1 MKRIAG
7 LKIWAWGMVL
17 GLVGCVGM
25 APLGSKRLAA
35 DVAALQKQAPDAWM
49 AAARTGP
56 AAATGWLADFG
67 AGSLRG
73 LVDQAVSGNPDLK
86 ATAARV
92 AQARALTRQAG
103 AGLFPTL
110 ELGGDG
116 SRSQRPGDQRF
127 SGQGQRSNRFNST
140 LDVSWE
146 PDFWGKIA
154 DQRGQRSLEAAA
166 AEADLHAA
174 RLSLAANTVKTAVTQ
189 AEARQQLALAEDNVK
204 TRKIQLGVL
213 DRQLDRG
220 IDPDRLALDIS
231 LSRADLARAEST
243 VTQRRQDL
251 DEATRSLERLLGGY
265 PGGKERGM
273 AGLPSLK
280 RTIPAGLPSEMLL
293 RRPDLRAAENRLA
306 AELRGESAAK
316 KAFLPSIRLTG
327 DKGYSTQELA
337 SLLSASSVIWTIS
350 SQLTQPIF
358 EGGRL
363 KAGVEL
369 AKARYD
375 EALQQYAGSVLTAF
389 QEVETALAADA
400 FLLQQ
405 EGQLTRAVEEAE
417 RSDGLAQ
424 GQYERGLVDV
434 LTLLDARQRAF
445 DARRALLT
453 VQAQRLRNRADLHL
467 ALGGAF

>member
-1 MKRIAG
+1 MTHKVGRKLWMMG
-7 LKIWAWGMVL
+7 VP
-17 GLVGCVGM
+17 LVVGGCIGM
-25 APLGSKRLAA
+25 APLGSKRMKS
-35 DVAALQKQAPDAWM
+35 DVEGVQKQAPDAWS

-56 AAATGWLADFG
+56 AAATGWLSDFG
-67 AGSLRG
+67 DGSLRG
-73 LVDQAVSGNPDLK
+73 LVDRAIAGNPDLK

-92 AQARALTRQAG
+92 QQARALTRQAG
-103 AGLFPTL
+103 AAFFPTL
-110 ELGGDG
+110 DG
-116 SRSQRPGDQRF
+116 AADASRSQRPGDQRF
-127 SGQGQRSNRFNST
+127 AGLGQRANRFNST
-140 LDVSWE
+140 LDISWE

-154 DQRGQRSLEAAA
+154 DQRGQRSAETAAA
-166 AEADLHAA
+166 AADLHAA
-174 RLSLAANTVKTAVTQ
+174 QLSLAANTVKTAVTL
-189 AEARQQLALAEDNVK
+189 AEARAQLALAEENVR
-204 TRKIQLGVL
+204 TRQIQLKVL

-251 DEATRSLERLLGGY
+251 DETTRSLERLLGGY
-265 PGGKERGM
+265 PAGKERGLV
-273 AGLPSLK
+273 ALPDLRRSV
-280 RTIPAGLPSEMLL
+280 PAGLPSEMLL
-293 RRPDLRAAENRLA
+293 RRPDLRAAEQRLMG
-306 AELRGESAAK
+306 ELRGESAAK
-316 KAFLPSIRLTG
+316 KALLPSIRLTG

-337 SLLSASSVIWTIS
+337 SLLSASSVIWTVA

-358 EGGRL
+358 QGGRL

-389 QEVETALAADA
+389 QEVETSLAAET
-400 FLLQQ
+400 FLVQQ
-405 EGQLTRAVEEAE
+405 AGQLSRAVEEAE
-417 RSDGLAQ
+417 RSDKLAQ

-453 VQAQRLRNRADLHL
+453 VEAQRLRNRADLYL
-467 ALGGAF
+467 ALGGSF